1 MKPTFLIVTDCKLS
15 SLLVFDHQGIAI
27 SRHWWLSFFL
37 LKLLAYSIFRWWT
50 WNHKT
55 TIQKFSVI
63 KEWESALI
71 MPVWS
76 VTICETPLIACPS
89 PTFNIINDQT
99 IKFSSFKRRSLQ
111 EASRRS
117 PGGFQKSSGSH
128 QVDIRKH
135 FAYLLDSEHIYYL
148 LQMLS
153 YCKVVSES
161 WG

>member
-1 MKPTFLIVTDCKLS
+1 MNPTFLLVTDCRPS
-15 SLLVFDHQGIAI
+15 PPVIFDHQGFTLLGHCRA
-27 SRHWWLSFFL
+27 SFVL
-37 LKLLAYSIFRWWT
+37 LKLLASSIFRRWT
-50 WNHKT
+50 WRFKT
-55 TIQKFSVI
+55 MSEKFSLINV
-63 KEWESALI
+63 WESALI

-76 VTICETPLIACPS
+76 VTICETTLIACPS